1 MRKQSK
7 IIFYAG
13 IVLGFAA
20 VLTGTALSG
29 GRKIPKDFTVSYEG
43 IKTADI
49 TAGVSV
55 HDPSVIEA
63 DGTYYIFGSHM
74 SAASSED
81 LRNWTSIG
89 DGYTQSNPIFDDLLG
104 TEHVFDYTGSRDSVI
119 PTDDGTYHVWAPDVV
134 YNRAQDLYYMY
145 FCTSSTWNASN
156 LCYAVSDKPEGP
168 YTWKGALIYSGFTKD
183 TIEATD
189 VLDYVDIDY
198 AKKNYIMAG
207 NKYNY
212 EKYPNAI
219 DPTVFYDADGKMWMV
234 YGSWSGGIFL
244 LEIDEKTG
252 LVIHP
257 KEDEK
262 NGVDPYF
269 GKRLLGG
276 GHKSIEGPYILYDEE
291 SGYYYLPGLNKAY
304 MATGHNSAFVDE
316 DGKKYIVYHTRFD
329 NGQEYHEPRVHQYF
343 LNQDGWPCMLPY
355 ATDGETIAESGYGI
369 SEVAGTYYV
378 IDQGTSISARIAQP
392 VKLVLMEN
400 GNVYGENLEGTWS
413 MENGTCYMTLT
424 YGEKEYNGVFCQMK
438 DEAGTDVMTFSAVG
452 ANESVWGVKYFE

>member
-1 MRKQSK
+1 M
-7 IIFYAG
+7 
-13 IVLGFAA
+13 
-20 VLTGTALSG
+20 
-29 GRKIPKDFTVSYEG
+29 
-43 IKTADI
+43 
-49 TAGVSV
+49 
-55 HDPSVIEA
+55 
-63 DGTYYIFGSHM
+63 
-74 SAASSED
+74 
-81 LRNWTSIG
+81 
-89 DGYTQSNPIFDDLLG
+89 
-104 TEHVFDYTGSRDSVI
+104 
-119 PTDDGTYHVWAPDVV
+119 
-134 YNRAQDLYYMY
+134 
-145 FCTSSTWNASN
+145 
-156 LCYAVSDKPEGP
+156 
-168 YTWKGALIYSGFTKD
+168 
-183 TIEATD
+183 
-189 VLDYVDIDY
+189 DIDY

-291 SGYYYLPGLNKAY
+291 SGYYYLFVSYGSLTREGGYQMRVFRSKTVDGEYVDMNGAYPGMWDDNAVYGLKLSGNYYLPGLNKAY

-424 YGEKEYNGVFCQMK
+424 YGGKEYNGVFCQMK

>member
-89 DGYTQSNPIFDDLLG
+89 DGYTSSNPIFDDLLG

-145 FCTSSTWNASN
+145 FCTSST
-156 LCYAVSDKPEGP
+156 
-168 YTWKGALIYSGFTKD
+168 
-183 TIEATD
+183 
-189 VLDYVDIDY
+189 
-198 AKKNYIMAG
+198 
-207 NKYNY
+207 
-212 EKYPNAI
+212 
-219 DPTVFYDADGKMWMV
+219 
-234 YGSWSGGIFL
+234 
-244 LEIDEKTG
+244 
-252 LVIHP
+252 
-257 KEDEK
+257 
-262 NGVDPYF
+262 
-269 GKRLLGG
+269 
-276 GHKSIEGPYILYDEE
+276 
-291 SGYYYLPGLNKAY
+291 
-304 MATGHNSAFVDE
+304 
-316 DGKKYIVYHTRFD
+316 
-329 NGQEYHEPRVHQYF
+329 
-343 LNQDGWPCMLPY
+343 
-355 ATDGETIAESGYGI
+355 
-369 SEVAGTYYV
+369 
-378 IDQGTSISARIAQP
+378 
-392 VKLVLMEN
+392 
-400 GNVYGENLEGTWS
+400 
-413 MENGTCYMTLT
+413 
-424 YGEKEYNGVFCQMK
+424 
-438 DEAGTDVMTFSAVG
+438 
-452 ANESVWGVKYFE
+452 

>member
-55 HDPSVIEA
+55 HDPSVIEV

-74 SAASSED
+74 SGASSED

-89 DGYTQSNPIFDDLLG
+89 DGYTQSNPIFEDLLG

-168 YTWKGALIYSGFTKD
+168 YTWKGALIYSGFAKD

-189 VLDYVDIDY
+189 VLDYVDISY
-198 AKKNYIMAG
+198 AKKNYIIAG

-269 GKRLLGG
+269 GKRLLDG

-291 SGYYYLPGLNKAY
+291 SGYYYL
-304 MATGHNSAFVDE
+304 FV
-316 DGKKYIVYHTRFD
+316 
-329 NGQEYHEPRVHQYF
+329 
-343 LNQDGWPCMLPY
+343 
-355 ATDGETIAESGYGI
+355 SYG
-369 SEVAGTYYV
+369 S
-378 IDQGTSISARIAQP
+378 
-392 VKLVLMEN
+392 L
-400 GNVYGENLEGTWS
+400 
-413 MENGTCYMTLT
+413 TLL
-424 YGEKEYNGVFCQMK
+424 FRPL
-438 DEAGTDVMTFSAVG
+438 
-452 ANESVWGVKYFE
+452 